1 MIGCFVLLFLI
12 FNFCL
17 KGEGEGFL
25 RGILLKLEGEFGGIW
40 WGRGLGYI
48 KIK

>member
-25 RGILLKLEGEFGGIW
+25 RGILLKLRGNLEESGGGGVWLI
-40 WGRGLGYI
+40 L
-48 KIK
+48 K